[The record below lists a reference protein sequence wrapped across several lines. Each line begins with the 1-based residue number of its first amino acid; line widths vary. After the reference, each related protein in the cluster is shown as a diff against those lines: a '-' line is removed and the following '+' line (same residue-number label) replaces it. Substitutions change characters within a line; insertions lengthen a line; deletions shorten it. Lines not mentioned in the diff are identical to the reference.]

1 MKRTMFD
8 DQYEHFNRFNYY
20 QVKLYIE
27 NVPIKISWK
36 YCNNGVLRVQVCKNI
51 LNVMQFSNKF
61 KYSW

>member
-36 YCNNGVLRVQVCKNI
+36 YCNNGVQEYKSARI
-51 LNVMQFSNKF
+51 F
-61 KYSW
+61 